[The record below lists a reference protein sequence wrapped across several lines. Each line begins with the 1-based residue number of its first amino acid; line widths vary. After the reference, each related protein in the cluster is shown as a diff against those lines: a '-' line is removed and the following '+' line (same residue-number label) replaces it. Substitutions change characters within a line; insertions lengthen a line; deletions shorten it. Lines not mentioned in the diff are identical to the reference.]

1 MCILGLY
8 DTTRIRI
15 KLTSMKVLIIVLCC
29 LLVLNIV
36 VMGYHGYKLSA
47 VTSEIESIKDVGRSV
62 RDIYTVLGGS
72 LTEKAS
78 LAREKIGKI
87 PGFFRGVKDR
97 LFKSPPSDAAM
108 AASDGEN

>member
-1 MCILGLY
+1 
-8 DTTRIRI
+8 
-15 KLTSMKVLIIVLCC
+15 
-29 LLVLNIV
+29 
-36 VMGYHGYKLSA
+36 
-47 VTSEIESIKDVGRSV
+47 V

-97 LFKSPPSDAAM
+97 LFKSSPDDDAAIS
-108 AASDGEN
+108 ASSSGEN

>member
-1 MCILGLY
+1 M
-8 DTTRIRI
+8 R
-15 KLTSMKVLIIVLCC
+15 VLIIVLCF

-97 LFKSPPSDAAM
+97 LFKSSEDVGATAPTS
-108 AASDGEN
+108 S